1 MAQAPTVLV
10 VEDDLKLRALLN
22 RRFQAE
28 GADVLTAAGMVDAR
42 GILRAV
48 KPVAAV
54 VDVGLEDS
62 NGLDLLADLA
72 ADMLVVVITGTRD
85 LELLR
90 RALALGAADVVFKP
104 FDDRELAV
112 RVLSRLGQGRQQ
124 TGARAVAVCLER
136 GEGRR
141 LHCGRESRD
150 ERLSMRE
157 DQALAMLLERQ
168 GRVVSRDELSREI
181 YDEPWD
187 PASRRVDAL
196 IARLRGKLHCD
207 TCGVQRNLT
216 TVHNV
221 GYRFD
226 GHIPAR
232 D

>member
-62 NGLDLLADLA
+62 NGLDLVADLA
-72 ADMLVVVITGTRD
+72 ADMLVVVITGNRD
-85 LELLR
+85 LNLLR
-90 RALALGAADVVFKP
+90 RALALGAVDVVFKP
-104 FDDRELAV
+104 FDDRELAM
-112 RVLSRLGQGRQQ
+112 RVLSRLGRGQRQS
-124 TGARAVAVCLER
+124 GARGAAACLER
-136 GEGRR
+136 GEGRT
-141 LHCGRESRD
+141 LHCGREGRN

-157 DQALAMLLERQ
+157 DQALAMLLERN
-168 GRVVSRDELSREI
+168 GRVVSRDELSRVI
-181 YDEPWD
+181 YDEQWD

-207 TCGVQRNLT
+207 TCGAQRSLT
-216 TVHNV
+216 TVHNA

-226 GHIPAR
+226 GGIPDR
-232 D
+232 G

>member
-1 MAQAPTVLV
+1 MTRAPTVLV

-22 RRFQAE
+22 RRFEAE
-28 GADVLTAAGMVDAR
+28 GIDVLTAAGMVDAR

-48 KPVAAV
+48 TPVAAV

-62 NGLDLLADLA
+62 NGLELVADLA

-90 RALALGAADVVFKP
+90 QAMALGAADVVFKP
-104 FDDRELAV
+104 FDDRELAI
-112 RVLSRLGQGRQQ
+112 RVLARLGRNAPRAGVR
-124 TGARAVAVCLER
+124 GAAVCLER
-136 GEGRR
+136 AEGRNLVCTR
-141 LHCGRESRD
+141 EGRE

-157 DQALAMLLERQ
+157 DQTLSMLLERQ
-168 GRVVSRDELSREI
+168 GRVVSRDELSRAI

-207 TCGVQRNLT
+207 SCGVQRNLT
-216 TVHNV
+216 TVHNA

-226 GHIPAR
+226 GSIPDR
-232 D
+232 H

>member
-1 MAQAPTVLV
+1 MAQVPTVLV
-10 VEDDLKLRALLN
+10 VEDDLKLRALLH
-22 RRFQAE
+22 RRFEAE
-28 GADVLTAAGMVDAR
+28 GSDVLTAAGMVDAR
-42 GILRAV
+42 SILRAV

-62 NGLDLLADLA
+62 NGLELVADLSA
-72 ADMLVVVITGTRD
+72 ELLVVVITGNRD
-85 LELLR
+85 PELLR
-90 RALALGAADVVFKP
+90 RALALGAMDVVFKP
-104 FDDRELAV
+104 FDDRELAI
-112 RVLSRLGQGRQQ
+112 RVLARLGGGVHR
-124 TGARAVAVCLER
+124 GGVRGVSACLER
-136 GEGRR
+136 DSSRSLICAKEGR
-141 LHCGRESRD
+141 E

-157 DQALAMLLERQ
+157 DQALTMLLARA
-168 GRVVSRDELSREI
+168 GRVVSRDELSRAI

-216 TVHNV
+216 TVHNA

-226 GHIPAR
+226 GSIPSR

>member
-1 MAQAPTVLV
+1 MAHAPTVLV

-22 RRFQAE
+22 RRFEAE

-62 NGLDLLADLA
+62 NGLDLVADLA

-85 LELLR
+85 PELLQ
-90 RALALGAADVVFKP
+90 RALALGAVDVVFKP
-104 FDDRELAV
+104 FDDRELAI
-112 RVLSRLGQGRQQ
+112 RVLARLGGVRRGSVR
-124 TGARAVAVCLER
+124 GASVCLER
-136 GEGRR
+136 AEGRTLFCVR
-141 LHCGRESRD
+141 EGRED
-150 ERLSMRE
+150 RLSMRE
-157 DQALAMLLERQ
+157 DQTLTMLLERN
-168 GRVVSRDELSREI
+168 GRVVSRDELSRAI

-207 TCGVQRNLT
+207 SCGVQRSLT
-216 TVHNV
+216 TVHNA

-226 GHIPAR
+226 GSIPSR

>member
-10 VEDDLKLRALLN
+10 VEDDLMLRALLN

-28 GADVLTAAGMVDAR
+28 GAAVLTAAGMVDAR

-72 ADMLVVVITGTRD
+72 ADMLVVVITGNRD

-104 FDDRELAV
+104 FDDRELAI
-112 RVLSRLGQGRQQ
+112 RVLSRLGHGRQQ
-124 TGARAVAVCLER
+124 TGARAAAVCLER
-136 GEGRR
+136 GEGRT
-141 LHCGRESRD
+141 LHCGREGRG
-150 ERLSMRE
+150 ERLSLRE
-157 DQALAMLLERQ
+157 DQALAMLLERH
-168 GRVVSRDELSREI
+168 GRVVSREELSRAI

-187 PASRRVDAL
+187 PSSRRLDAL
-196 IARLRGKLHCD
+196 IARLRGKLQCS

-216 TVHNV
+216 TVHNA

-226 GHIPAR
+226 GSIPSC

>member
-1 MAQAPTVLV
+1 MAQAPTILV

-48 KPVAAV
+48 KPAAAV
-54 VDVGLEDS
+54 VDLGLEDS
-62 NGLDLLADLA
+62 NGLDLVADLA

-85 LELLR
+85 LGLLQ
-90 RALALGAADVVFKP
+90 RAMSLGAADVVFKP
-104 FDDRELAV
+104 FDDRELAI
-112 RVLSRLGQGRQQ
+112 RVLARLDSGRRPA
-124 TGARAVAVCLER
+124 GARGTPACLER
-136 GEGRR
+136 SDGRR
-141 LHCGRESRD
+141 LHCSKEARE

-157 DQALAMLLERQ
+157 DQTLTMLLERP
-168 GRVVSRDELSREI
+168 GRVVSREELSEAI
-181 YDEPWD
+181 YDESWD

-196 IARLRGKLHCD
+196 IARLRAKLHCD
-207 TCGVQRNLT
+207 TCGMQRQLT

-226 GHIPAR
+226 GSIPDRA
-232 D
+232 